1 VRRADRLFQIIQL
14 LRRRHVVTAAFL
26 ARELEVSERTVYR
39 DIRDLV
45 GTGVPIDGEA
55 GVGYTLRRG
64 FDLPPLMF
72 TEPEL
77 EAMVLGARVVSS
89 WGDQAL
95 GRAARD
101 ALARVEA
108 ALPDR
113 LREKLTNTPLFAPG
127 FHVPAETIASLTP
140 LRVALEERR
149 IVWMRYEDA
158 EGVTSERTLRPVG
171 LFFWGYRWSLSAW
184 CELRQAFRS
193 FRLDRIRQ
201 IDVREERFTPL
212 PGQTLEDLF
221 KVYEAEKGQP
231 RDD

>member
-1 VRRADRLFQIIQL
+1 MRRADRLFQIIQL

-26 ARELEVSERTVYR
+26 AHELEVSERTVYR

-45 GTGVPIDGEA
+45 GSGVPIDGEA

-64 FDLPPLMF
+64 YDLPPLMF

-201 IDVREERFTPL
+201 MELREERFTLL

-221 KVYEAEKGQP
+221 KVYEAETGQP

>member
-1 VRRADRLFQIIQL
+1 MRRADRLFQIIQL